1 MAVSGSWLVVK
12 GGRDGYGWSRASHE
26 EHVRGACL
34 FGRAERALPGGEAQ
48 EAQGVGSME
57 RVPGEG
63 ASKAEGERPE
73 LVGQIVHL
81 GARLITAVKAGLLAN
96 TSLEA

>member
-1 MAVSGSWLVVK
+1 MVVK